1 MSKRY
6 SLDMTNG
13 PFFRKIMI
21 FAVPLM
27 LTGILQL
34 AYNTADVVVVGKF
47 VGPQALAAVG
57 STGSLVNL
65 FLNLFLGMSMG
76 SGVMVARYIGAMNET
91 KVYRCVHTAMLL
103 SLLCGIVIGI
113 AGFFLSSEML
123 VLMDVPD
130 DVLPLAAKYLK
141 IYFLGSPGLMVYNFG
156 ASIVRSTGNTKKP
169 LFILGVSG
177 LVNVTLNLVLV
188 LVFHFGVEGVGIA
201 TITSQYL
208 SAIFVVLHLMRMDNA
223 CRLFLK
229 DLRIY
234 ADELKSILK
243 LGIPAGIQNSLF
255 SISNVIIQS
264 SVNSFGSFAMAGTTA
279 GSNFES
285 YIYTTTNAIAQTTMT
300 FTSQNI
306 GAKKHYNMN
315 IVYRMCLL
323 ITLSIGVVMGT
334 VGVLFAPEIV
344 SLFSDEAEVIAVGAD
359 RLKLVLPFYV
369 FCSLMDVAGSQ
380 IRGMGRSVQPMI
392 ISLLGACG
400 LRIFWVLVLL
410 PFNHTLTMLYMA
422 YPVSWAVTFFAQFIL
437 FFVVKHSMKKKGEW
451 CNQIQS
457 A

>member
-169 LFILGVSG
+169 LFILAVAG
-177 LVNVTLNLVLV
+177 LVNVVLNLVLV
-188 LVFHFGVEGVGIA
+188 IVFHFGVEGVGIA
-201 TITSQYL
+201 TIVSQYL

-315 IVYRMCLL
+315 TVYRMCLL

-451 CNQIQS
+451 CNIQT